1 MERTRERTRGQR
13 GPGKKDATV
22 VVPPSVKAAKK
33 PVMGNRDAL
42 SKTADRIVKTGAL
55 PDSDW
60 LERLFPGVTASK
72 PARAELMMGLIFTLE
87 LRGMRLAQMAQALRI
102 SEHMVNY
109 YRSKMREQF
118 SKETTDMSF
127 TGSIGRSLT
136 TFRELQAQAAK
147 ILYSTDKNTTNY
159 HKLRA
164 LMAAASMEKSI
175 FTVMEKSGFLEN
187 QRLTAAAPPAQKD
200 DNLNL
205 VQNLILQMLTGDPDA
220 PDEEAPPDDPNNE
233 LLPVE
238 EKHISLTGF

>member
-13 GPGKKDATV
+13 GPGKKTV
-22 VVPPSVKAAKK
+22 VVPPSARVSKK
-33 PVMGNRDAL
+33 PMMGNRDAV
-42 SKTADRIVKTGAL
+42 SATADRIIKTGSL
-55 PDSDW
+55 PANDW
-60 LERLFPGVTASK
+60 LERMFPGVTAS
-72 PARAELMMGLIFTLE
+72 PAARTELMMGLVFTLE
-87 LRGMRLAQMAQALRI
+87 LRGMRTAQMAQALRVR
-102 SEHMVNY
+102 EETVNY
-109 YRSKMREQF
+109 YRNKMREQF
-118 SKETTDMSF
+118 AKETTDMSF

-147 ILYSTDKNTTNY
+147 ILYSSDKNTTNY

-164 LMAAASMEKSI
+164 LQAAASMERSI

-200 DNLNL
+200 DNLNF

-220 PDEEAPPDDPNNE
+220 PDEEAPPNDPNNE
-233 LLPVE
+233 MLAVE